1 MPKYRGPAM
10 KLTEQ
15 RAQLLAALAAV
26 QGGWLRSDQI
36 KIGHRRMAT
45 QMQRDGLV
53 VWRTESGSRNSLAG
67 QVLLITDKGRSAL
80 LQHCAE
86 NF

>member
-1 MPKYRGPAM
+1 M

-15 RAQLLAALAAV
+15 RAALLLALDAV
-26 QGGWLRSDQI
+26 QGGWLKSEQI

-45 QMQRDGLV
+45 AMQRDGLV
-53 VWRTESGSRNSLAG
+53 EWKNASGSRHSLAG
-67 QVLLITDKGRSAL
+67 QVLHITDKGRNAL